1 MRNGNARQRA
11 REDVDKALFR
21 EALRQWLGWLMSV
34 HAGDR
39 RRAPLID
46 EAGTLY
52 EALSGSFGRPEGD
65 HADPTL
71 RKLLRD
77 ERLQQDWPA
86 SIHAIV
92 MDMPRDW
99 RICLLGTALEYS
111 QSTIAQQLGLR
122 QQLVS
127 LMLGHAR
134 RTLLERLRVLAR
146 TGRELRGLGVREVDG
161 RASASS
167 PAPPVRPE

>member
-21 EALRQWLGWLMSV
+21 EALRQWLDWLGTV
-34 HAGDR
+34 CAGGER
-39 RRAPLID
+39 RSATAID

-52 EALSGSFGRPEGD
+52 EALLGSFGRRDDEHP
-65 HADPTL
+65 DPTL
-71 RKLLRD
+71 RKLLAD
-77 ERLQQDWPA
+77 ERRRHDWPA

-92 MDMPRDW
+92 MDMPHDW

-111 QSTIAQQLGLR
+111 QTTIAQKLGLR

-127 LMLGHAR
+127 VMLGHAR

-146 TGRELRGLGVREVDG
+146 TGRELRGLGVREGV
-161 RASASS
+161 
-167 PAPPVRPE
+167 